1 MTQEDMRYIKMSL
14 FFLGA
19 LLSMALIGCS
29 GIIGIIGVY
38 GVVVSLWEYCPEVL
52 IGLGLLGICVVYIP
66 IGWSIFCKCAD
77 KLKNS

>member
-1 MTQEDMRYIKMSL
+1 MSL

-19 LLSMALIGCS
+19 LLGMALIGCS

-52 IGLGLLGICVVYIP
+52 IGLGLFGIGVVYIP
-66 IGWSIFCKCAD
+66 MGWRIFCKCAD